1 MEPDAPVPNKS
12 MAIGCKRAH
21 GPQKWTLVSRQTN
34 FFVQTLD
41 AVTGDQ
47 LKAGAPIACRTA
59 EGALR
64 TAERLALSKT
74 GALSKGGVVAFSTTS
89 DADNGRL

>member
-1 MEPDAPVPNKS
+1 
-12 MAIGCKRAH
+12 
-21 GPQKWTLVSRQTN
+21 VSRQTSY
-34 FFVQTLD
+34 FVQTFD
-41 AVTGDQ
+41 AATGDQ

-89 DADNGRL
+89 DADTGDYDDQPTVLFRAGDLPAEFDLMP

>member
-1 MEPDAPVPNKS
+1 M
-12 MAIGCKRAH
+12 
-21 GPQKWTLVSRQTN
+21 SRQTN
-34 FFVQTLD
+34 YFVQSFD
-41 AVTGDQ
+41 ATTGDQ

-74 GALSKGGVVAFSTTS
+74 GVLSKGGVVAFSTTS
-89 DADNGRL
+89 DADTGDYDGQPTVLFRAGNLPAEFDLMP